1 MGPEATAEF
10 YLRIIRIFQKEYGF
24 VNDYDYP
31 DIYIYNLPL
40 PEIIRDVDK
49 KAVLDSLQK
58 GIDKLE
64 RIGSDFIVC
73 PCNSANT
80 FFPSLSLKLP
90 FLNIFD
96 VTCSN
101 IDSKKIGILGTNQT
115 IKSSEFQKRLPSY
128 EVPTFEQQEKIT
140 EIITNILSG
149 KKSRSDREKL
159 IDIINTFLKKGCDSV
174 ILGCTELPL
183 ILKQSDVKIKIYDTI
198 SLLAEASAEYSF
210 SENIQK
216 LYKKTYLGK

>member
-10 YLRIIRIFQKEYGF
+10 YLRIIRIFQKGYGF

-40 PEIIRDVDK
+40 PEIIREVDK

-64 RIGSDFIVC
+64 RIGSEFIVC

-80 FFPSLSLKLP
+80 LFPALSLKLP
-90 FLNIFD
+90 YLNIFD

-101 IDSKKIGILGTNQT
+101 IDSKKTGILGTSQT
-115 IKSSEFQKRLPSY
+115 IRSCEFQKRLLSY
-128 EVPTFEQQEKIT
+128 EVPTFQQQEKIT

-149 KKSRSDREKL
+149 KKLKSDKEILK
-159 IDIINTFLKKGCDSV
+159 DIIRIFAEKGCDSV

-183 ILKQSDVKIKIYDTI
+183 ILKQSDVKINVYDTI
-198 SLLAEASAEYSF
+198 SLLAKATVECSF
-210 SENIQK
+210 GKNIQK